1 MGVANDYPK
10 PRAIGVNEGQTQPF
24 HQCPIKAQAAASV
37 GLTGL
42 SLDFAKKRELCTSW
56 TIRSQRKGKRGV
68 CERHLLC
75 MCSVVLIYI
84 DLR

>member
-10 PRAIGVNEGQTQPF
+10 PRAIRVDEEQTHPC

-42 SLDFAKKRELCTSW
+42 SLDYTKKRALDEPFPAARKSARATRLC
-56 TIRSQRKGKRGV
+56 I
-68 CERHLLC
+68 
-75 MCSVVLIYI
+75 CSVVLIYL